1 MSAKPKSASRFAGQL
16 STLAGRTV
24 GAVGAVGAIGEEQP
38 SAPPLQA
45 NKDDGLETFS
55 SHMTKGRKR
64 RLKMAA
70 TREDKKIYEI
80 VGELVDKWLQE
91 NHPDLK

>member
-1 MSAKPKSASRFAGQL
+1 MSGDKKGAKGFGSQLASL
-16 STLAGRTV
+16 TGR
-24 GAVGAVGAIGEEQP
+24 AAKEAP
-38 SAPPLQA
+38 SVPAPEPA
-45 NKDDGLETFS
+45 DTDPLETFS

-70 TREDKKIYEI
+70 TREDRKIYEI
-80 VGELVDKWLQE
+80 VGELVETYLRE

>member
-1 MSAKPKSASRFAGQL
+1 VSSEKKPVKGFGNQLASL
-16 STLAGRTV
+16 SGRGV
-24 GAVGAVGAIGEEQP
+24 KEEQQTP
-38 SAPPLQA
+38 A
-45 NKDDGLETFS
+45 NVEPESDPLETFS

-70 TREDKKIYEI
+70 TREDRKIYEI
-80 VGELVDKWLQE
+80 VGELVETYLRE

>member
-1 MSAKPKSASRFAGQL
+1 MSGDKKGAKGFGSQLASL
-16 STLAGRTV
+16 TGRAAKEVPASVPTPEP
-24 GAVGAVGAIGEEQP
+24 AADTDP
-38 SAPPLQA
+38 
-45 NKDDGLETFS
+45 LETFS

-70 TREDKKIYEI
+70 TREDRKIYEI
-80 VGELVDKWLQE
+80 VGELVETYLRE

>member
-24 GAVGAVGAIGEEQP
+24 EAVGEEQLD
-38 SAPPLQA
+38 APPLHA
-45 NKDDGLETFS
+45 NKNDGLETFS

-80 VGELVDKWLQE
+80 VGELVEKWLQE